1 MNRVLV
7 ACVLVVVV
15 FAACAKS
22 KPPRPGEASQ
32 PPPGALAFHDD
43 GVDMRKRLSGYLGSK
58 VTPEFRDCW
67 SKVKGEGALAIDI
80 EFRKA
85 EKTWVFDRIVVQQ
98 SSLAKGQDVVAMG
111 CLESAVRGTSF
122 PVDPNDALEAAG
134 PRMLA
139 RQGWPVPLPPEGER
153 LPPNVVARRFGSGD
167 APGEITVKGCS
178 KCVDAENPPPFYKCE
193 SRDSDSGRDCEEKP
207 PNGCAITPE
216 PCVKDVIVAIHGGI
230 IIF

>member
-1 MNRVLV
+1 MNRSFVL
-7 ACVLVVVV
+7 CMLVVLL
-15 FAACAKS
+15 AACAKS
-22 KPPRPGEASQ
+22 GPARPEKPNGQAPSRV
-32 PPPGALAFHDD
+32 LTFHDG

-85 EKTWVFDRIVVQQ
+85 EKTWVFDRILTKQ
-98 SSLAKGQDVVAMG
+98 SSLGKGQETVAVG

-122 PVDPNDALEAAG
+122 PADPNDALEAAG
-134 PRMLA
+134 PRMVA
-139 RQGWPVPLPPEGER
+139 RQGWPVPLPADGER
-153 LPPNVVARRFGSGD
+153 LASDVVARRFGSGGGL
-167 APGEITVKGCS
+167 GEITVKGCS

-193 SRDSDSGRDCEEKP
+193 SRDTGSERDCEEKP
-207 PNGCAITPE
+207 PNGCATTPE
-216 PCVKDVIVAIHGGI
+216 PCVKDIIVGVIGGI